1 LVEHDLFG
9 KTGIHFSGSC
19 SWEGKLAQASPSDLQ
34 YREANRPWRW
44 MLALDAIIAAYV
56 LFYTV
61 FVDSPRYPG
70 YMHLLVTYH
79 FGFVRRALVGT
90 VLSGFTA
97 AVPFWYVYAIA
108 IAAWIVTLVLFVAA
122 FRKVFGF
129 KAENF
134 PLFVFVM
141 GSPFFFKNF
150 AVALSHFDIYG
161 CLWALVA
168 LLIPVGALY
177 PLLIACGCV
186 ALVLMHHLHF
196 LLYIPTIAFIVFVRY
211 GLLPGLSAG
220 KAIYGLALLGMVA
233 AAFLVTAFFGGMP
246 VPPETFLDY
255 VRSRALDPIDP
266 SNAWMWYSTLAQ
278 EIRAT
283 WERLGGHA
291 LRFPV
296 YALLIALHL
305 PVGRYLKTLIVKL
318 PTPVMR
324 RSAVVALA
332 AITAGYI
339 PICIVAHDYA
349 RWVSS
354 WAVCMFLAMHAI
366 RLLPSSG
373 GESAPP
379 LAPGDRTNLVLG
391 WIVTVIPR
399 VGVTIPF

>member
-1 LVEHDLFG
+1 MEFAPPPG
-9 KTGIHFSGSC
+9 
-19 SWEGKLAQASPSDLQ
+19 EGRLTQAPRLERDYSES
-34 YREANRPWRW
+34 NRPWRW
-44 MLALDAIIAAYV
+44 MLALNCIIAPAA
-56 LFYTV
+56 LLYTV
-61 FVDSPRYPG
+61 LVDSPRYPG

-90 VLSGFTA
+90 VLSWFTD

-129 KAENF
+129 KPENF
-134 PLFVFVM
+134 PLFVFVI

-150 AVALSHFDIYG
+150 AIGLGHFDIYG

-177 PLLIACGCV
+177 PLVIAAGCV
-186 ALVLMHHLHF
+186 VLVAMHHLHF
-196 LLYIPTIAFIVFVRY
+196 LLYIPTIGFIVFVRY
-211 GLLPGLSAG
+211 GLLPGFSTG
-220 KAIYGLALLGMVA
+220 KAVYGIALVGLVG
-233 AAFLVTAFFGGMP
+233 AAFLVAAFFGRMP
-246 VPPETFLDY
+246 VSPETFLAY

-266 SNAWMWYSTLAQ
+266 SNAWMWYSTLGQ
-278 EIRAT
+278 EIRST

-305 PVGRYLKTLIVKL
+305 PIGRYLKALVAKL
-318 PTPVMR
+318 PTRLMR
-324 RSAVVALA
+324 RSAVIALA

-354 WAVCMFLAMHAI
+354 WAVCMFLAMHAV
-366 RLLPSSG
+366 RLLPSIG
-373 GESAPP
+373 ADNTPP
-379 LAPGDRTNLVLG
+379 LAPDNKTNLVLG
-391 WIVTVIPR
+391 WIVTAIPR

>member
-1 LVEHDLFG
+1 M
-9 KTGIHFSGSC
+9 
-19 SWEGKLAQASPSDLQ
+19 QSDL
-34 YREANRPWRW
+34 REANRPWRW
-44 MLALDAIIAAYV
+44 MLALDVIIASIV

-90 VLSGFTA
+90 VLSAFTDT
-97 AVPFWYVYAIA
+97 VPFWYVYALA

-129 KAENF
+129 RPKNYS
-134 PLFVFVM
+134 LFVFVV

-150 AVALSHFDIYG
+150 AVALGHFDIYG

-168 LLIPVGALY
+168 LLLPVGRIY
-177 PLLIACGCV
+177 PLVIAVGCV

-196 LLYIPTIAFIVFVRY
+196 LLYIPTIGFIVFVRY
-211 GLLPGLSAG
+211 GVLQGLSAG
-220 KAIYGLALLGMVA
+220 KAIYGVALLCIVA
-233 AAFLVTAFFGGMP
+233 ATFLATAFFGRMP
-246 VPPETFLDY
+246 VPPEAFLAY
-255 VRSRALDPIDP
+255 VRSRAADPIDA
-266 SNAWMWYSTLAQ
+266 SNAWMWYSTLEQ

-296 YALLIALHL
+296 YAALIALHL
-305 PVGRYLKTLIVKL
+305 PVGRYLKALIVKL
-318 PTPVMR
+318 PTPLMR
-324 RSAVVALA
+324 RSSIAALA

-354 WAVCMFLAMHAI
+354 WAVCMFLTMLAI
-366 RLLPSSG
+366 RLMPSTVT
-373 GESAPP
+373 ESAPP
-379 LAPGDRTNLVLG
+379 VAPDSKTNLVLG
-391 WIVTVIPR
+391 WIVAAIPR

>member
-1 LVEHDLFG
+1 
-9 KTGIHFSGSC
+9 
-19 SWEGKLAQASPSDLQ
+19 
-34 YREANRPWRW
+34 
-44 MLALDAIIAAYV
+44 MLTLDAIIAAYV
-56 LFYTV
+56 LVYTV

-79 FGFVRRALVGT
+79 FGFVRRALFGAA
-90 VLSGFTA
+90 LSGFTDT
-97 AVPFWYVYAIA
+97 VPFWYVYAIA
-108 IAAWIVTLVLFVAA
+108 VAAWIVTLVLFVAV

-129 KAENF
+129 KPENF
-134 PLFVFVM
+134 PLFVFVI

-168 LLIPVGALY
+168 LLIPVGTLY
-177 PLLIACGCV
+177 PLLIAGGCV

-196 LLYIPTIAFIVFVRY
+196 LLYIPTIGFIVFVRY
-211 GLLPGLSAG
+211 GLLQEFSVG
-220 KAIYGLALLGMVA
+220 KAIYGLALLCVVA
-233 AAFLVTAFFGGMP
+233 VAFLLTAFFGRLS

-255 VRSRALDPIDP
+255 VRSRALDPIDS
-266 SNAWMWYSTLAQ
+266 SNAWMWYSTMAQ

-305 PVGRYLKTLIVKL
+305 PVGRCLKTLIVKL
-318 PTPVMR
+318 PTQLMR

-366 RLLPSSG
+366 RLLPSNG
-373 GESAPP
+373 GERAPP